1 MGENISQRKVQSSCS
16 LNEVGAKKES
26 PKSLTA
32 KIWIGKKPVS
42 SHARKTESGFFPQ
55 PFVNSE
61 PFYGHS
67 NGLL

>member
-1 MGENISQRKVQSSCS
+1 MGEIISQTKAQFSCS
-16 LNEVGAKKES
+16 LNKLGAKRELA
-26 PKSLTA
+26 KSFTA